1 MTMRPIPRLSRRAGR
16 TVLKKK
22 GGLRL
27 KSVRMSKRG
36 KGRGK
41 RMRVTKTGESYLRDQ
56 LTRHSSR

>member
-1 MTMRPIPRLSRRAGR
+1 M
-16 TVLKKK
+16 KKK